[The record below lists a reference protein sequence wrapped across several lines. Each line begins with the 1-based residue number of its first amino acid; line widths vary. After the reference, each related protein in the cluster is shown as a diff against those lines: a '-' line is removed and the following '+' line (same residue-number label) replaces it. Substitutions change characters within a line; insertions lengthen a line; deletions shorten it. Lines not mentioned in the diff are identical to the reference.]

1 MTNDRG
7 DQAFC
12 EQLAELARFIE
23 QTESL
28 ERGLDTLARLVA
40 HAMDCAHCSIMLVKR
55 PEGSTR
61 PVLRVEAHYGHL
73 PAEAYA
79 AQRSLDSGIAGRVAA
94 TGEPLLI
101 RNLHASEFGPL
112 AQREPSGT
120 EDVISVPIMLED
132 AVVGVINIDS
142 PAGREQFGSDD
153 LRMATVLALVVSQS
167 IRIHRLKGLL
177 RTSLMQSLLA
187 RADVENGR
195 SASDQVQG
203 EPERVV
209 RVLAQTLF
217 REMDRVG
224 FARDHILGLA
234 TELIAR
240 VSDDLSRDRHGLQP
254 AG

>member
-1 MTNDRG
+1 MTHDSG
-7 DQAFC
+7 DPAFC
-12 EQLAELARFIE
+12 RQLAELSSFIE

-40 HAMDCAHCSIMLVKR
+40 HAMDCGHCSIMLVKQ

-94 TGEPLLI
+94 TGKPLLI
-101 RNLHASEFGPL
+101 RDLHASEFGPL
-112 AQREPSGT
+112 AQRQPGGS
-120 EDVISVPIMLED
+120 EDVIAVPIMLED
-132 AVVGVINIDS
+132 SVVGVINIDT
-142 PAGREQFGSDD
+142 PAGREEFGSED
-153 LRMATVLALVVSQS
+153 LRMATVLALIVSQS

-187 RADVENGR
+187 RADVDHGR
-195 SASDQVQG
+195 TASDQVQG
-203 EPERVV
+203 DPERVV

-224 FARDHILGLA
+224 FARDHMLGLA

-240 VSDDLSRDRHGLQP
+240 VSDDLSRDRQGITP